1 MLLASVS
8 FSDER
13 GPRTRKQ
20 LNRFLLCRME
30 PSRYAGCSSFHP
42 LRNESRIWKLLY
54 KRSWVYIILLLFFDL
69 GICKKSTQFFQLL
82 LLALSR
88 HSRDHSVLS
97 SLADQNR
104 PKKTDQKTWG
114 LNIFDWFPLSF
125 GPNWWQRLKSMLWN
139 CHCYGPFSW
148 QQGGNYDGCK
158 STHDAPMHPPTVDAS
173 EFETNFFKEMFL
185 HFSFWLILSH
195 WFVWSFLLNP
205 RRCRSNIYIA
215 APQMS
220 PGGDGEPGD

>member
-1 MLLASVS
+1 MSV
-8 FSDER
+8 
-13 GPRTRKQ
+13 
-20 LNRFLLCRME
+20 
-30 PSRYAGCSSFHP
+30 
-42 LRNESRIWKLLY
+42 
-54 KRSWVYIILLLFFDL
+54 DL
-69 GICKKSTQFFQLL
+69 GPGSNWTDFCCVGWKHPDMLVVPAFILWGMSPGSGSFYISVPECILFYCYSLILESEKNPPVLPTFAFG
-82 LLALSR
+82 AFR

-97 SLADQNR
+97 SLADQNL
-104 PKKTDQKTWG
+104 PKKRDQKTWG

-139 CHCYGPFSW
+139 CRCYGPFSW
-148 QQGGNYDGCK
+148 QQGGSYDGCK
-158 STHDAPMHPPTVDAS
+158 STHDAPTHPPTVDAS
-173 EFETNFFKEMFL
+173 ELETNFFKEMFL